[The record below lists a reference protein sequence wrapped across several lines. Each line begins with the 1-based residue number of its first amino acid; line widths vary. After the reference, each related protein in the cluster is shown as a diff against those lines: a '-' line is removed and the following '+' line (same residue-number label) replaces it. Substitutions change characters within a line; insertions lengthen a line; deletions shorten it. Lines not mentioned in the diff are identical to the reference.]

1 MSRSGARKPVGGKK
15 GASDRKVADHPS
27 MAAQDA
33 DEFALPETLHII
45 PEDQVKLTPKEM
57 EEDITR

>member
-1 MSRSGARKPVGGKK
+1 MSRSGTRKPAAKK
-15 GASDRKVADHPS
+15 GAAAAPS
-27 MAAQDA
+27 MVTQPDP

-57 EEDITR
+57 DEDITR